1 MVIICHLYKWK
12 LSIGTII
19 ALLLLTKTYR
29 YEKNFPDFCL
39 SHSDPKL

>member
-19 ALLLLTKTYR
+19 ALLLLTKTCR
-29 YEKNFPDFCL
+29 YEKNHPDFYVL
-39 SHSDPKL
+39 YSDTQL